1 MTREAVE
8 RSMQRARA
16 ELQAAK
22 GRRARHD
29 HLLLAAKLYGVDLP
43 AIPIDDELAVARA
56 VAILD
61 ARGVHLDQHL
71 LNPPTADQILA
82 GHDERHP

>member
-1 MTREAVE
+1 MSREAVE
-8 RSMQRARA
+8 LIQQRARA

-22 GRRARHD
+22 GRAARHA
-29 HLLLAAKLYGVDLP
+29 HLVAMAAAHGIDLP

-61 ARGVHLDQHL
+61 ARGVALDPHLI
-71 LNPPTADQILA
+71 NPPTADQILA
-82 GHDERHP
+82 GHDERRP